1 MYTFG
6 DATAF
11 RSVRRETVPHLLCLQ
26 AVMPFSRY
34 VEIGRVALVSYG
46 AEYGKLV
53 VIVDVV
59 DQNRVSKEDDEDTVQ
74 ICPAYM
80 PQE

>member
-1 MYTFG
+1 
-6 DATAF
+6 
-11 RSVRRETVPHLLCLQ
+11 
-26 AVMPFSRY
+26 MPFSRY

-59 DQNRVSKEDDEDTVQ
+59 DQNRVSDGVLTSVGGLKFVASSSKQ
-74 ICPAYM
+74 KQLCMSYL
-80 PQE
+80 QVF

>member
-1 MYTFG
+1 
-6 DATAF
+6 
-11 RSVRRETVPHLLCLQ
+11 
-26 AVMPFSRY
+26 MPFSRY

-59 DQNRVSKEDDEDTVQ
+59 DQNRVSFGALKFATGVTMAASSQ
-74 ICPAYM
+74 QGRFAN
-80 PQE
+80 

>member
-1 MYTFG
+1 VDASDHQG
-6 DATAF
+6 DKRVAD
-11 RSVRRETVPHLLCLQ
+11 LLALQ

-59 DQNRVSKEDDEDTVQ
+59 DQNRVSVGASNSLHPGR
-74 ICPAYM
+74 C
-80 PQE
+80 